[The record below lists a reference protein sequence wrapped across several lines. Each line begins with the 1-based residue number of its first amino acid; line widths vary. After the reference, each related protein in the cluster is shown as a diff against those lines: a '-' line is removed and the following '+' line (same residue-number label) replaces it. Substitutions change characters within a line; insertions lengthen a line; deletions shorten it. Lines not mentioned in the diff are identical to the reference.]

1 MGGQWEWGSQK
12 ESDARPSVGRGGGGG
27 AGGALAKHL
36 KRGTGMSTTR
46 QASARGPARG
56 GETPFESASDAAA
69 MVVAS
74 RLFGRR

>member
-1 MGGQWEWGSQK
+1 MGFPKRE
-12 ESDARPSVGRGGGGG
+12 RRTPVGGKRRWGG

-69 MVVAS
+69 MVVAGG
-74 RLFGRR
+74 LFGRR